1 MCAVACVAQLCPPK
15 DQSTCAEAKGE
26 KKCYKKGTIMNTPEQ
41 TEAKFSIYSCDN
53 EKLEKNKA
61 LQCDAEDLRSLCYP
75 KIL

>member
-1 MCAVACVAQLCPPK
+1 
-15 DQSTCAEAKGE
+15 
-26 KKCYKKGTIMNTPEQ
+26 MNTPEQ